1 MKEEVNLQL
10 RQLQEVGERSL
21 SHAHDY
27 QEGPEWYQGDE
38 RSEQSVCACW
48 GQEKCRMLE
57 KSWTSFTIVFQVSD
71 YWALITCLEWL
82 LCFLSSKNFNKP
94 WEAQIGQYKRIVFHG
109 KIKKR
114 NIIKL
119 ETLFTAKETINKA
132 KRQHSEWEKIFSNE
146 ATDKGLISKVCIHL
160 MQLNIK
166 KNNPIKKWAE
176 DLHIYFSKEAIQMV
190 KKYMKRHSTSP
201 FTGEI
206 QIKTTMRY
214 QLTLVR
220 TAIIKNSMSSK
231 CWRGCGEKICHLRCW

>member
-48 GQEKCRMLE
+48 GQEKCWMLE

-114 NIIKL
+114 NITEIV
-119 ETLFTAKETINKA
+119 
-132 KRQHSEWEKIFSNE
+132 WEKNQLQCKTSRMSSNQPQTSSHLLDILSLFLDNRNGQLSSYPSGWFKI
-146 ATDKGLISKVCIHL
+146 ATSLGNSNQKRMLPSREENGAVCIR
-160 MQLNIK
+160 ICR
-166 KNNPIKKWAE
+166 P
-176 DLHIYFSKEAIQMV
+176 QMWQA
-190 KKYMKRHSTSP
+190 TSP
-201 FTGEI
+201 SPCCLWLADVGTG
-206 QIKTTMRY
+206 
-214 QLTLVR
+214 
-220 TAIIKNSMSSK
+220 
-231 CWRGCGEKICHLRCW
+231 G